1 MKNLDYR
8 EFYRRNLPHI
18 QPRGA
23 TFLANFR
30 LAGSLP
36 AEAMERLRADAEEVE
51 RKLLTITDSQ
61 ERLLLRDKEQ
71 RKLFAK
77 WDDALHKNKT
87 GPFWLKDERIVQI
100 VTDSILYH
108 DGDWFDVLA
117 YCIMPNHTHL
127 VLTPYESSDTTD
139 YSLTKI
145 MHNIKRN
152 SANHAN
158 KILGRTGSFW
168 QHENYD
174 HFARDEKELERI
186 IKYVLYNPVKA
197 GLTDDWSKWKWT
209 YCKYDI

>member
-1 MKNLDYR
+1 MTNLNYR

-23 TFLANFR
+23 AFLVNFR

-36 AEAMERLRADAEEVE
+36 IEVVEQLRVGADRLEK
-51 RKLLTITDSQ
+51 KLLTTKGQ
-61 ERLLLRDKEQ
+61 KEKLLLRDREQ
-71 RKLFAK
+71 RKLFGK
-77 WDDALHKNKT
+77 WDDALHKSQI
-87 GPFWLKDERIVQI
+87 GPFWLKDDRIAQI
-100 VTDSILYH
+100 VADSILYH
-108 DGDWFDVLA
+108 DGNWFDVLA
-117 YCIMPNHTHL
+117 YCIMPNHGHL
-127 VLTPYESSDTTD
+127 VLIPYESSGTAD

-158 KILGRTGSFW
+158 KVLGRTGAFW
-168 QHENYD
+168 QHEGYD

-197 GLTDDWSKWKWT
+197 GLTNDWLTWKWT
-209 YCKYDI
+209 YCKYVM

>member
-8 EFYRRNLPHI
+8 EFYRRSLPHI

-23 TFLANFR
+23 TFLVNFR

-36 AEAMERLRADAEEVE
+36 LEIMEQLRTDAERLE
-51 RKLLTITDSQ
+51 KKCLTISSSEEKLTM
-61 ERLLLRDKEQ
+61 RDKEQ

-77 WDDALHKNKT
+77 WDDALHKNQT
-87 GPFWLKDERIVQI
+87 GPFWLKDERVAQI

-108 DGDWFDVLA
+108 NGKWFDVLA
-117 YCIMPNHTHL
+117 YCIMPNHVHL

-158 KILGRTGSFW
+158 KILGRTGAFW
-168 QHENYD
+168 QHESYD
-174 HFARDEKELERI
+174 RFARNEKELERI

-197 GLTDDWSKWKWT
+197 KLVKEQTDWKWS
-209 YCKYDI
+209 YSKYEM

>member
-1 MKNLDYR
+1 MTNLNYR

-23 TFLANFR
+23 AFLVNFR

-36 AEAMERLRADAEEVE
+36 IEVVEQLRVEADRLE
-51 RKLLTITDSQ
+51 RKLLTIKGQ
-61 ERLLLRDKEQ
+61 KEKLLLRDREQ
-71 RKLFAK
+71 RKLFGK
-77 WDDALHKNKT
+77 WEDALHKSQI
-87 GPFWLKDERIVQI
+87 GPFWLKDDRIAQI
-100 VTDSILYH
+100 VADSILYH
-108 DGDWFDVLA
+108 DGNWFDVLA
-117 YCIMPNHTHL
+117 YGIMLNHGHL
-127 VLTPYESSDTTD
+127 VLIPYESSGTAD

-158 KILGRTGSFW
+158 KVLGRTGAFW
-168 QHENYD
+168 QHESYD

-197 GLTDDWSKWKWT
+197 GLTNDWLTWKWT
-209 YCKYDI
+209 YCKYVM